1 MSRFYPVKLPCPS
14 CGEPVD
20 FEAVASVN
28 ADRRPDLREAIID
41 SSFQRETCPKC
52 DTAFRLDPQFV
63 YLDIGRGQWMIVHP
77 ANKLAEWKELETEAV
92 GTFDLAFG
100 KRASDA
106 ARDIGKNLRAR
117 IVFGW
122 AATRE
127 KLVMAEHKLDDV
139 VIEMVK
145 TGMLRT
151 LDNQPVLGDTE
162 LRFLTVDGE
171 NLVFAW
177 IESGKEQPLE
187 IMSGPRSLY
196 DDFAKEDPALQELRT
211 SLSAGYFVD
220 MNRLFVVPA

>member
-1 MSRFYPVKLPCPS
+1 
-14 CGEPVD
+14 
-20 FEAVASVN
+20 
-28 ADRRPDLREAIID
+28 
-41 SSFQRETCPKC
+41 
-52 DTAFRLDPQFV
+52 
-63 YLDIGRGQWMIVHP
+63 
-77 ANKLAEWKELETEAV
+77 
-92 GTFDLAFG
+92 
-100 KRASDA
+100 
-106 ARDIGKNLRAR
+106 
-117 IVFGW
+117 
-122 AATRE
+122 
-127 KLVMAEHKLDDV
+127 
-139 VIEMVK
+139 MVK

-151 LDNQPVLGDTE
+151 LDNQPVLGDNE